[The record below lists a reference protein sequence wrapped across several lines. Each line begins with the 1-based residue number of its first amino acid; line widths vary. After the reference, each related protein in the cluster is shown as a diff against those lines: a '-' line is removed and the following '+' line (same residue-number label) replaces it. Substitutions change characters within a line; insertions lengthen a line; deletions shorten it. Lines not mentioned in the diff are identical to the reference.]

1 MIGTSR
7 LSIRGRRFSLRF
19 LLIGTA
25 LIAAGLGIWRV
36 FSYRHP
42 AHQFLSYQKA
52 PYTSGRQMK
61 VGPNTI
67 AIRSVARNRY
77 DGKIHILT
85 GDGLSQQVPGVPQ
98 LKDCAKWLDVVQL
111 EITPG
116 PDLAEL
122 IQVRIFDHQTRSLLS
137 ELDPAYGWRVVEP
150 NLIQIYGLGKEIPPK
165 LDVWLRLNSHAD
177 DTVYS
182 LAPVVGAN
190 VKIPGGTITVEEVQD
205 RFAGWS
211 SGKGFYP
218 SQPDSGP
225 DSAVIL
231 NWKGN
236 WLEETRYQFVTVS
249 NVGEREYRDRF
260 MRLNWDSNS
269 VGPIRSPFPLGEI
282 DHFELRPFGGRHRF
296 FFDGLEVP
304 PATGRKFDPPP
315 TAIIPVDGT
324 QQQGFLTQFEPLR
337 VRYRVEKG
345 TNVHG
350 SGVYNTLAWIKQSG
364 PHKNVDTEFT
374 LLFTVHG
381 IAELP
386 LDIRLQDASSGQWL
400 GKNAQTSGNYMSHGS
415 NRKATAQVFRMPL
428 EDVKAIEV
436 TARMP

>member
-1 MIGTSR
+1 MPRSLG
-7 LSIRGRRFSLRF
+7 GRRFSLRF

-25 LIAAGLGIWRV
+25 LIAAGLGVWRV

-42 AHQFLSYQKA
+42 AHAFLSYEKA
-52 PYTSGRQMK
+52 PSTSGRQMK

-67 AIRSVARNRY
+67 TLRSVARNRY
-77 DGKIHILT
+77 DGTIHMLT
-85 GDGLSQQVPGVPQ
+85 GDGLSQLLPGVQQ

-122 IQVRIFDHQTRSLLS
+122 IHVRIFDHETRTMLS
-137 ELDPAYGWRVVEP
+137 QLDPAYGWRVVEP

-165 LDVWLRLNSHAD
+165 LDVWLRLNSHVD
-177 DTVYS
+177 DTIYS
-182 LAPVVGAN
+182 LAPVVGAS
-190 VKIPGGTITVEEVQD
+190 VKVPGGTITVDEVHD
-205 RFAGWS
+205 GFAGWS

-218 SQPDSGP
+218 ANPDGTS
-225 DSAVIL
+225 DSAVL
-231 NWKGN
+231 LDWAGN
-236 WLEETRYQFVTVS
+236 WTEETRYQFTVVS
-249 NVGEREYRDRF
+249 DEDERDYQGRF
-260 MRLNWDSNS
+260 MRLNWNSNS

-315 TAIIPVDGT
+315 TVTIPINGT
-324 QQQGFLTQFEPLR
+324 HRQGFLPQFDPLR

-350 SGVYNTLAWIKQSG
+350 SAVYDTLAWIKQSG

-400 GKNAQTSGNYMSHGS
+400 GKNLQTSGNYMSHGA
-415 NRKATAQVFRMPL
+415 NRKASAQVFRMPL